1 MISIQERAEV
11 LIEAIPYLMRY
22 NNKLIVIKYGGHAM
36 VDDRLKEAFAKDLLF
51 LRQAGIKP
59 VVIHGG
65 GPEINRLMKLVGKEP
80 KFLEGLRVTDA
91 ESIELVEM
99 VLSGKVNKEIVSTIN
114 HLGGKAIGLSGKDAH
129 SIMAR
134 KHCDAV
140 REVEKEEVDLGFVGE
155 VESIDP
161 RILHLMVDEGY
172 IPVVSPIG
180 LGLDG
185 LGYNINAD
193 IVAGSIAAAL
203 NAEKYICLTDVKG
216 ILTDPEDP
224 SSLISELNV
233 TEARELIAGDQISG
247 GMIPK
252 VESCITAI
260 EGRVPR
266 AHIIDGRTIH
276 ALLIELL
283 SDEGVGTMITGDD
296 HYG

>member
-1 MISIQERAEV
+1 MITIQERAEV

-80 KFLEGLRVTDA
+80 KFLEGLRVTDK

-140 REVEKEEVDLGFVGE
+140 REIEEKEVDLGFVGE
-155 VESIDP
+155 VESVDP

-185 LGYNINAD
+185 CGYNINAD

-224 SSLISELNV
+224 SSLISELSV
-233 TEARELIAGDQISG
+233 SKARELITGNKISG

-260 EGRVPR
+260 EGHVPR

-283 SDEGVGTMITGDD
+283 SDERVGTMITGD
-296 HYG
+296 

>member
-1 MISIQERAEV
+1 M
-11 LIEAIPYLMRY
+11 IEAIPYLMRY

-80 KFLEGLRVTDA
+80 KFLEGLRVTDK

-140 REVEKEEVDLGFVGE
+140 REIEEKEVDLGFVGE
-155 VESIDP
+155 VESVDP

-185 LGYNINAD
+185 CGYNINAD

-224 SSLISELNV
+224 SSLISELSV
-233 TEARELIAGDQISG
+233 SKARELITGNKISG

-260 EGRVPR
+260 EGHVPR

-283 SDEGVGTMITGDD
+283 SDEGVGTMITGD
-296 HYG
+296 

>member
-1 MISIQERAEV
+1 MITIQERAEV

-80 KFLEGLRVTDA
+80 KFLEGLRVTDK

-140 REVEKEEVDLGFVGE
+140 REIEEKEVDLGFVGE
-155 VESIDP
+155 VESVDP

-185 LGYNINAD
+185 CGYNINAD

-224 SSLISELNV
+224 SSLISELSV
-233 TEARELIAGDQISG
+233 SKARELITGNKISG

-260 EGRVPR
+260 EGHVPR

-283 SDEGVGTMITGDD
+283 SDEGVGTMITGD
-296 HYG
+296 